1 MPGLD
6 MLDVAIGVIF
16 MYLLV
21 SLICSGAAE
30 FLEALLR
37 FRARDLEHGIRE
49 LLQNKE
55 ETVKAIYE
63 HPLVKSL
70 YAGAYGVSGPT
81 KYAWVNW
88 VKMAMSKRRLPSYIP
103 ARNFALAL
111 LERIGGKNAVT
122 GTVAAPPAVP
132 PAAELL
138 AARPSIS
145 LPGAAPANVSA
156 DAFKA
161 VSTLVAA
168 AQNDAAKARENVE
181 EWFNSGMDRVSGWY
195 KRRTQYILLVAGL
208 LAAVAFN
215 LDSIGVA
222 RALAANKSLRDG
234 VVQEAMK
241 AAKETP
247 HGNAAAPL
255 GKTDGRPKPAA
266 EAADTGPT
274 AAPTP
279 ATPPTAP

>member
-111 LERIGGKNAVT
+111 LETIGGQNSLSS
-122 GTVAAPPAVP
+122 PVP
-132 PAAELL
+132 P
-138 AARPSIS
+138 PPP
-145 LPGAAPANVSA
+145 LPP
-156 DAFKA
+156 
-161 VSTLVAA
+161 
-168 AQNDAAKARENVE
+168 
-181 EWFNSGMDRVSGWY
+181 
-195 KRRTQYILLVAGL
+195 
-208 LAAVAFN
+208 
-215 LDSIGVA
+215 
-222 RALAANKSLRDG
+222 
-234 VVQEAMK
+234 
-241 AAKETP
+241 P
-247 HGNAAAPL
+247 
-255 GKTDGRPKPAA
+255 PKP
-266 EAADTGPT
+266 PS
-274 AAPTP
+274 
-279 ATPPTAP
+279 TPPHTPLPRPPPP